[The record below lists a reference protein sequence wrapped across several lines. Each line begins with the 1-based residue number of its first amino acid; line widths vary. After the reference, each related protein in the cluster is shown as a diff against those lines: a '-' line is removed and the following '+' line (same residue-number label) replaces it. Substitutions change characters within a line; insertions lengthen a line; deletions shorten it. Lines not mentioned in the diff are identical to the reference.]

1 MLNIQDIL
9 KKVQNKYIHEIL
21 KVVTKV
27 SEEED
32 KSAYIVG
39 GFVRDLIM
47 DKELNDIDIMVVG
60 DGIDF
65 AKKLHLELE

>member
-39 GFVRDLIM
+39 GFIRDLIM